1 MNIVRVSFYVSG
13 EFKYKNV
20 VLVVVGSA
28 ELWVDYPAGVT
39 SVTKPSMPDH
49 VYSVLTRGWV
59 LEMADIVTVV
69 LADHRERKIDVEWPT
84 LSSSLL

>member
-1 MNIVRVSFYVSG
+1 MYLLCILHSYISDSRMNIVRVSFYVSG

-20 VLVVVGSA
+20 VLVVISSA

-49 VYSVLTRGWV
+49 VHCVLTRG
-59 LEMADIVTVV
+59 
-69 LADHRERKIDVEWPT
+69 
-84 LSSSLL
+84 

>member
-20 VLVVVGSA
+20 VLVVISSA

-49 VYSVLTRGWV
+49 VHCVLTRG
-59 LEMADIVTVV
+59 
-69 LADHRERKIDVEWPT
+69 
-84 LSSSLL
+84 